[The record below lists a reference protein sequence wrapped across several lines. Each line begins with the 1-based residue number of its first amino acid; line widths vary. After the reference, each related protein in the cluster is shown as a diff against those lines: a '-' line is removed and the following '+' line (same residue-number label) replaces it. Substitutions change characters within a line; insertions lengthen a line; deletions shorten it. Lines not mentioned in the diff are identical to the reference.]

1 MLEEAAVEVVA
12 EVVAA
17 ALGGE
22 QEQRRLLPRAYGDF
36 KVGSLRT
43 PAAF

>member
-1 MLEEAAVEVVA
+1 MLEEAAVGVEA
-12 EVVAA
+12 EVGAA

-22 QEQRRLLPRAYGDF
+22 QEQRRLLPRASGGF

-43 PAAF
+43 LAAF

>member
-1 MLEEAAVEVVA
+1 MLEEVAVGVVA
-12 EVVAA
+12 EVGAA

-22 QEQRRLLPRAYGDF
+22 LEQRQLLPRAYGGF

-43 PAAF
+43 LAVF